1 MMAGL
6 FFSRVLLSISMGAFL
21 LASFLHPAYKQH
33 FREFLRQPLCWGTSL
48 LFFLPLLSGLWSE
61 DQAQWMQMMTI
72 KLPLFFLPLAFAWP
86 LGFSE
91 KHWRWLI
98 GILAF
103 LILATAMYFLL
114 DYFKY
119 RIIYDQQYLQGK
131 TLDTPL
137 DNDHVRFSL
146 LVFTAI
152 VFCGTQFYRH
162 RKHPLS
168 WIWIGI
174 LVLFILYL
182 HLLAARTGLLAF
194 YVSFTGWIIY
204 LLMHARKKMAF
215 VMIVS
220 LLLIPITAWVLMPS
234 FQNKLRLFRY
244 ESSFIVNAGYSPFSN
259 DQVRMVSIR
268 AGLNLLKQDPLL
280 GTGYGDIIGKSRE
293 WYLKN
298 YPEMREED
306 KIYPSSQFILFG
318 AGTGMP
324 GLIIFSL
331 VIFLPLFMGM
341 DHPVAW
347 RMIVSGLALSYFF
360 DIGLEVQYGVFLHCF
375 ILFLSWQWMKRQNTT
390 SL

>member
-1 MMAGL
+1 
-6 FFSRVLLSISMGAFL
+6 
-21 LASFLHPAYKQH
+21 
-33 FREFLRQPLCWGTSL
+33 
-48 LFFLPLLSGLWSE
+48 
-61 DQAQWMQMMTI
+61 MTV
-72 KLPLFFLPLAFAWP
+72 KLPLILLPLAFAWP

-98 GILAF
+98 GTLAF
-103 LILATAMYFLL
+103 LILGGAMYFLL

-119 RIIYDQQYLQGK
+119 RFFYDQLYLQGK

-146 LVFTAI
+146 LVFAAI
-152 VFCGTQFYRH
+152 VFCGFQFYRQKKG
-162 RKHPLS
+162 RLA
-168 WIWIGI
+168 WIWMGL

-194 YVSFTGWIIY
+194 YVSLLGWIIY
-204 LLMHARKKMAF
+204 LLIYARKKMAL
-215 VMIVS
+215 VMMVF
-220 LLLIPITAWVLMPS
+220 LFLIPITAWVLMPS

-244 ESSFIVNAGYSPFSN
+244 ESSFIVNARYDPFSN
-259 DQVRMVSIR
+259 DRVRMVSIR
-268 AGLNLLKQDPLL
+268 AGLSLLKQDPVL
-280 GTGYGDIIGKSRE
+280 GTGYGDIIGKSGE
-293 WYLKN
+293 WYLNN
-298 YPEMREED
+298 YPEMRKED

-318 AGTGMP
+318 AGTGML

-331 VIFLPLFMGM
+331 VIFLPLFMKI
-341 DHPVAW
+341 DHPVPW

-375 ILFLSWQWMKRQNTT
+375 ILFLCWQWMKRQNIT